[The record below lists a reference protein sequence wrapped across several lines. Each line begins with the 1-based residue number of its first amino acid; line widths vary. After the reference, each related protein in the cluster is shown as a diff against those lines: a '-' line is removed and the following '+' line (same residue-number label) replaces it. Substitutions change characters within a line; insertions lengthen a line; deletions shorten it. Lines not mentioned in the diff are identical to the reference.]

1 MGKRIALIFA
11 AAVAIGTGPAIA
23 ADLLPPPPPVEAPF
37 LPGGDFSGWYLRG
50 DVGVG
55 WTQLNDMRST
65 FAPGSVVPGFQ
76 VDRAKLDDSFLIGAG
91 VGYQWNSWVRFDVTG
106 EYRSHHNFTAT
117 ESYANIFGLTCGAR
131 CYDTYH
137 ANLRTGVVLG
147 NAYVDLG
154 TWYGITPFV
163 GAGVGVAFHRF
174 SDLQDVSVQP
184 AGGFGFA
191 DDKNQTNL
199 AWAVM
204 AGLGYTVNPRLKLE
218 LGYRYLNM
226 GTIKGNQI
234 VCQGVPG
241 GCPLEQQ
248 TFKVSSHDFR
258 LGMRWMFNDLPPP
271 PPPPLVRKY

>member
-11 AAVAIGTGPAIA
+11 AAVTIGTGPAIA
-23 ADLLPPPPPVEAPF
+23 ADLLPPPPPVEVPQV
-37 LPGGDFSGWYLRG
+37 DFSGWYLRG
-50 DVGVG
+50 DVGIG

-65 FAPGSVVPGFQ
+65 FAPGSFVPGFQ
-76 VDRAKLDDSFLIGAG
+76 VDRAKLDDAFFIGAG

-106 EYRSHHNFTAT
+106 EYRAHQNFMAT
-117 ESYANIFGLTCGAR
+117 ESYANIFGLACGAR
-131 CYDTYH
+131 CFDSYH

-147 NAYVDLG
+147 NAYVDVG

-163 GAGVGVAFHRF
+163 GAGVGVAFHQF
-174 SDLQDVSVQP
+174 SDLQDVSLQP

-191 DDKNQTNL
+191 QDRNQTNL

-234 VCQGVPG
+234 VCQNVPN

-271 PPPPLVRKY
+271 PPLVRKY

>member
-1 MGKRIALIFA
+1 MHSCHTCLLAREISWLSVRVKSRLRDYGESPIVRIVWHASRPAERGDDLMGKRIALIFE
-11 AAVAIGTGPAIA
+11 AAVAIGTGPAFA
-23 ADLLPPPPPVEAPF
+23 ADLLPPPPPIEIP
-37 LPGGDFSGWYLRG
+37 PGDFSGWYLRG
-50 DVGVG
+50 D
-55 WTQLNDMRST
+55 R
-65 FAPGSVVPGFQ
+65 
-76 VDRAKLDDSFLIGAG
+76 
-91 VGYQWNSWVRFDVTG
+91 
-106 EYRSHHNFTAT
+106 
-117 ESYANIFGLTCGAR
+117 
-131 CYDTYH
+131 
-137 ANLRTGVVLG
+137 
-147 NAYVDLG
+147 
-154 TWYGITPFV
+154 
-163 GAGVGVAFHRF
+163 GVALHRF

-204 AGLGYTVNPRLKLE
+204 AGLGYTINPRLKLE

-271 PPPPLVRKY
+271 LIRKILNGQKQVLRNAGSGPRFCLGGRLS